1 MNKEEDRIKEYIF
14 QAVQATKQENSG
26 LIAELKKSVESIRDE
41 QRKVAED
48 LKDYVKDDQEW
59 KDSVTPSIDIMKKL
73 QNTSSVLNW
82 VVKTIILMG
91 SLIGAVILI
100 YKWLK

>member
-1 MNKEEDRIKEYIF
+1 MNKEEDRIKDYIF

-91 SLIGAVILI
+91 SLIGAVVLI